1 MRKRFWKR
9 GAATLMAMMLA
20 VPGQP
25 VFADVSMDALTQE
38 GAVQEES
45 SEEAAAPDDKV
56 EENSGK
62 DVDESAEE
70 EESKEEKNS
79 EAEEETE
86 TEKETEAE
94 EETEAEK
101 TGQEETDTEEITKA
115 EPEIEAEEEI
125 TGAVLNSFAQELRKA
140 TPVNAE
146 EVEYV
151 AFNTGSYQVKV
162 VSEEA
167 FLEQEVGDAYF
178 EEDGSYTINIPEDNP
193 FFPYEV
199 QFTYDGKTENKWFM
213 DPDDSVKVDGHTF
226 YVSAYFDGTVMT
238 QMSVEVAG
246 QEVIAYPE
254 EKEFTDGDDVMEL
267 SLLPLEERSIT
278 LNLEGFTPAELSRVK
293 LGTLLAGETELDTA
307 TGVLWK
313 LRDRS
318 DDNYRHYDTE
328 EQIEEETGTRLSKD
342 WLIDLALDTANNS
355 SVAWEIILGE
365 FDQLASSNIRYYVTT
380 EVTPS
385 RDWIVPTLTV
395 VNEDG
400 SQREVKIEESSY
412 RDSSYSR
419 RLDIKVDPNEEA
431 REFLLTLDVNEKYGS
446 KNIIF
451 NAYNSSTSIV
461 DYECSIGRSIY
472 VDLAAYDDAGNL
484 LGGYLLRVLILK
496 NNSYVNLNM
505 RNTDGSHLPYTQ
517 DYGEDPYVSW
527 DEEIFR
533 LNNGYAADQIYSL
546 TMSLENAKEGE
557 EITAAYL
564 GIWETKEDAEKNG
577 ATNIKTAL
585 FDDDKGYQAD
595 FSKGVYI
602 SVFRNSGDDP
612 EQYKIITVEKSL
624 DLSDGTYVSFS
635 GLRDASGQWIDCQV
649 LNPNSDTYADD
660 YAGCSYYTFLVNKD
674 VDLTA
679 VAPVFST
686 EEGITLYSNDGNGS
700 AEVSG
705 VSKHDFSKGAVQY
718 TASSESGRAAKNIWL
733 QIVKPQDGAGKLYI
747 NSLVDP
753 DAETYV
759 KDGVVYSTREVLL
772 DGRYDYEHHI
782 LLANLGTE
790 AIPKLSVETSG
801 ELFQYEETGMD
812 DDYNLDGVY
821 LDKYWTLKGKH
832 DLPGFSSIKSD
843 EITNLAKLM
852 IWTDSENELNGAERT
867 GTLTFKSDGKTIMV
881 MTLKATVG
889 DPGIVTEE
897 IPNAVKYVHYGTMI
911 QNSNKYDFNTVSYS
925 IVGGKLPAG
934 MEMKKN
940 GELYGVPTET
950 GEFTVTVR
958 MKNSYESF
966 ESCEKTFTFT
976 VEDNT
981 DANVDST
988 VDKGYELKERV
999 PNIGLYDSN
1008 DYTMTSIGVFDEW
1021 ENLYLDGKKLTE
1033 GVDFDAK
1040 SGSTRLTIRSQT
1052 LKSGN
1057 QVGTHTL
1064 SAEFRVKEDGTL
1076 RRAAQNY
1083 QVSTNGTTN
1092 NSSSDSHSSSESG
1105 HDSSSSASKITWDA
1119 KKGYTSREKGIIT
1132 GETDKHSKWEKT
1144 EKGWKLNYADKTTAA
1159 GSNVKKE
1166 DGSAVMQILWE
1177 KINGSWYAFNADG
1190 YLATGWVYDYNL
1202 NGWYY
1207 VSENSGMVSGWRNET
1222 QDGFTYYLNTDGSL
1236 VHGWKQIDG
1245 KWYYFN
1251 ELATGV
1257 TWIYDAEK
1265 NAWAYNTASGRRP
1278 WGALYLDALTPDG
1291 YRVGKDG
1298 VWDGQKKAN

>member
-342 WLIDLALDTANNS
+342 WLIDLARDTANNS

-517 DYGEDPYVSW
+517 IMV
-527 DEEIFR
+527 
-533 LNNGYAADQIYSL
+533 
-546 TMSLENAKEGE
+546 
-557 EITAAYL
+557 
-564 GIWETKEDAEKNG
+564 
-577 ATNIKTAL
+577 
-585 FDDDKGYQAD
+585 
-595 FSKGVYI
+595 
-602 SVFRNSGDDP
+602 
-612 EQYKIITVEKSL
+612 KIHMLVGMKK
-624 DLSDGTYVSFS
+624 FS
-635 GLRDASGQWIDCQV
+635 GLIMDMQQI
-649 LNPNSDTYADD
+649 
-660 YAGCSYYTFLVNKD
+660 K
-674 VDLTA
+674 
-679 VAPVFST
+679 
-686 EEGITLYSNDGNGS
+686 
-700 AEVSG
+700 
-705 VSKHDFSKGAVQY
+705 Y
-718 TASSESGRAAKNIWL
+718 TA
-733 QIVKPQDGAGKLYI
+733 
-747 NSLVDP
+747 
-753 DAETYV
+753 
-759 KDGVVYSTREVLL
+759 
-772 DGRYDYEHHI
+772 
-782 LLANLGTE
+782 
-790 AIPKLSVETSG
+790 
-801 ELFQYEETGMD
+801 
-812 DDYNLDGVY
+812 
-821 LDKYWTLKGKH
+821 
-832 DLPGFSSIKSD
+832 
-843 EITNLAKLM
+843 
-852 IWTDSENELNGAERT
+852 
-867 GTLTFKSDGKTIMV
+867 
-881 MTLKATVG
+881 
-889 DPGIVTEE
+889 
-897 IPNAVKYVHYGTMI
+897 
-911 QNSNKYDFNTVSYS
+911 
-925 IVGGKLPAG
+925 
-934 MEMKKN
+934 
-940 GELYGVPTET
+940 
-950 GEFTVTVR
+950 
-958 MKNSYESF
+958 
-966 ESCEKTFTFT
+966 
-976 VEDNT
+976 
-981 DANVDST
+981 
-988 VDKGYELKERV
+988 
-999 PNIGLYDSN
+999 
-1008 DYTMTSIGVFDEW
+1008 
-1021 ENLYLDGKKLTE
+1021 
-1033 GVDFDAK
+1033 
-1040 SGSTRLTIRSQT
+1040 
-1052 LKSGN
+1052 
-1057 QVGTHTL
+1057 
-1064 SAEFRVKEDGTL
+1064 
-1076 RRAAQNY
+1076 
-1083 QVSTNGTTN
+1083 
-1092 NSSSDSHSSSESG
+1092 
-1105 HDSSSSASKITWDA
+1105 
-1119 KKGYTSREKGIIT
+1119 
-1132 GETDKHSKWEKT
+1132 
-1144 EKGWKLNYADKTTAA
+1144 
-1159 GSNVKKE
+1159 
-1166 DGSAVMQILWE
+1166 
-1177 KINGSWYAFNADG
+1177 
-1190 YLATGWVYDYNL
+1190 
-1202 NGWYY
+1202 
-1207 VSENSGMVSGWRNET
+1207 
-1222 QDGFTYYLNTDGSL
+1222 
-1236 VHGWKQIDG
+1236 
-1245 KWYYFN
+1245 
-1251 ELATGV
+1251 
-1257 TWIYDAEK
+1257 
-1265 NAWAYNTASGRRP
+1265 
-1278 WGALYLDALTPDG
+1278 
-1291 YRVGKDG
+1291 
-1298 VWDGQKKAN
+1298 

>member
-254 EKEFTDGDDVMEL
+254 EKAFTDGDDVMEL

-342 WLIDLALDTANNS
+342 WLIDLARDTANNS

-1166 DGSAVMQILWE
+1166 DGSTVMQILWE

-1207 VSENSGMVSGWRNET
+1207 VSENSGMVSGWKNET

-1251 ELATGV
+1251 ELVNGA

-1265 NAWAYNTASGRRP
+1265 DAWAYNTASGRRP